1 MTATSAHPTSR
12 PPAQAPPLPNL
23 VLAAA
28 AAGVIG
34 AWNVL
39 TGLAAVTEDDTTEAL
54 GEVLFGIDIDVW
66 GFVWLLAGIIQ
77 LVVAYLIYK
86 GSRLGRGLGMG
97 WAIVNVTLAAFSI
110 FVAPFY
116 SLLVVA
122 VNMAIIRALTVDAQR
137 RP

>member
-12 PPAQAPPLPNL
+12 PPAQAPPLPGL
-23 VLAAA
+23 ILAAI
-28 AAGVIG
+28 AAGLIG
-34 AWNVL
+34 LWNVL
-39 TGLAAVTEDDTTEAL
+39 TGIAAITEDDTTEAL

-86 GSRLGRGLGMG
+86 GSNVGRGLGIG
-97 WAIVNVTLAAFSI
+97 WAVVNVALAAFSI
-110 FVAPFY
+110 FVAPIY

-122 VNMAIIRALTVDAQR
+122 VNMAIIRALLTDSQR